1 MDNGEK
7 KPKKSP
13 INGQPVPSNP
23 SGRPKGVP
31 NKHTASV
38 KEAFRLAFDELGGA
52 PALAAWGR
60 DNPTD
65 FYKLASKLIPTEIQP
80 LDSTG
85 KPSDG
90 FVIAINHV
98 KANNEKP

>member
-1 MDNGEK
+1 MPRGAKYGGRK
-7 KPKKSP
+7 K
-13 INGQPVPSNP
+13 GT
-23 SGRPKGVP
+23 P
-31 NKHTASV
+31 NKVTATV
-38 KEAFRLAFDELGGA
+38 KEGFKLAYDMLGG
-52 PALAAWGR
+52 PEALAEWGR
-60 DNPTD
+60 ENRTE

-98 KANNEKP
+98 HVKTDKP